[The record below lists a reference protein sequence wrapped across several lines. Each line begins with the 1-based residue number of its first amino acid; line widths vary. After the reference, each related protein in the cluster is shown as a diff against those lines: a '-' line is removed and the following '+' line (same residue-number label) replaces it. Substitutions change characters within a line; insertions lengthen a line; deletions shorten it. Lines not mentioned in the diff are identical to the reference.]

1 MNATVHSQA
10 AVQVPFHRKATVV
23 LAVLATV
30 GMIAEAGAPLTGMSA
45 TGNVSAPRALHA
57 VLPVLDEPIAISAS
71 SVDWSKVPVS
81 ADPGPAAVAAYG
93 R

>member
-10 AVQVPFHRKATVV
+10 AAHVPFHRKATVV

-45 TGNVSAPRALHA
+45 TGNVSASKAAHV
-57 VLPVLDEPIAISAS
+57 VLPVLDEPVAVLAS

-81 ADPGPAAVAAYG
+81 ADPGPAAVAAYD